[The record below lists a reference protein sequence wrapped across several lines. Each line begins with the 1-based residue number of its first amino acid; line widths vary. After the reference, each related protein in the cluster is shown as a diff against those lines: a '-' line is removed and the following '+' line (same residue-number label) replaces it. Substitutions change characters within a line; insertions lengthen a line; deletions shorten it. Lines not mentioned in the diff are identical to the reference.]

1 MTTKTLKKLKLKELK
16 ALAKQNKIKGF
27 SKMRK
32 ADLMLRIQGLDNI
45 EELVSNLVIPEK
57 KKRVMSEK
65 QKEALA
71 KGRAKMMLKRGLKIK
86 AKKTVKKMVKKLVK
100 KSIKIVEEKKEEIKE
115 EVEESIPAPKS
126 LKRQTA
132 EEVKE
137 EPVKIDK
144 KAESDE
150 DDAGVVVSGKVRFN
164 PAEFRQELKADK
176 GKRLKGMM
184 DKAKKFNK
192 KKKGLKNLLE

>member
-150 DDAGVVVSGKVRFN
+150 VGVKVVSGKVRFN

-184 DKAKKFNK
+184 VKAKKFNK